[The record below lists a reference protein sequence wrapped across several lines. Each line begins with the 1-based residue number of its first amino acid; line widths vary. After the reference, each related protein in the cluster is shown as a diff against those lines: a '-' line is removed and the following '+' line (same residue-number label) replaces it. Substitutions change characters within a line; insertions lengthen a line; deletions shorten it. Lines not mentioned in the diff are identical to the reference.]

1 MTDAAGARHKAGTI
15 PIANYAEE
23 DVPASSIDKSLENAL
38 DSGSEYLEAPS
49 VHGTRIF
56 EVEEILEVRPDDHGD
71 SHGSMPRPAALPTS
85 YRQHRV
91 LGETAQ
97 SPVQESCETQPV
109 KLHHEPLPRPPCPSL
124 SG

>member
-23 DVPASSIDKSLENAL
+23 HVPVSSIDKSLENAL
-38 DSGSEYLEAPS
+38 DSGSEYSEAPS
-49 VHGTRIF
+49 VQGIRIF
-56 EVEEILEVRPDDHGD
+56 GVEEILEVGPDDHGD
-71 SHGSMPRPAALPTS
+71 GHGSRPVACCLAHELSPT
-85 YRQHRV
+85 RV

-109 KLHHEPLPRPPCPSL
+109 KLHHEPLPHPPRPSL
-124 SG
+124 PG